1 MEQFKLR
8 SIDQF
13 DMDFIELIKNEITEK
28 TESIPEA
35 VPETAPEV
43 ENEPKVFIE
52 EPQNKPE
59 DISSVSDYGEDVP
72 EAPEEKPENPFANGL
87 FGAIDDDGDDDEDD
101 APKGKLAGIVIAK
114 IVSLVLLA
122 ATVLLFISGCFV
134 SIFLDNN
141 GTDIAGYCFNTLS
154 KDVNQ
159 LEISKGALIISKKV
173 EMNEINSQD
182 IISVPAA
189 NNESGCDVQIVDH
202 TYQNGSEN
210 VIFTIASEENYGF
223 QSSVDHNR
231 CYGKVKRYIP
241 AVGGMVSFA
250 MENAIL
256 VCVLFILLAALWCLL
271 LIVLEKKHMELK
283 RLYGRI

>member
-13 DMDFIELIKNEITEK
+13 DMDFIELIKSEITE
-28 TESIPEA
+28 EQEFEA
-35 VPETAPEV
+35 APEI
-43 ENEPKVFIE
+43 ENEPQVFTS
-52 EPQNKPE
+52 EPENEPE
-59 DISSVSDYGEDVP
+59 DISSVSDYDENVS
-72 EAPEEKPENPFANGL
+72 EEPEEKTENPFANGL
-87 FGAIDDDGDDDEDD
+87 FGAIDDDDDGDEDD
-101 APKGKLAGIVIAK
+101 TPKGKLVGILIAK

-122 ATVLLFISGCFV
+122 ATVLMFISGCFV

-141 GTDIAGYCFNTLS
+141 GTNIAGYCFNTLS
-154 KDVNQ
+154 KDVKQ
-159 LEISKGALIISKKV
+159 LEISKGALIISKKA
-173 EMNEINSQD
+173 EMNDINSQD

-210 VIFTIASEENYGF
+210 VIFTIASDENYGF

-231 CYGKVKRYIP
+231 CYGKVIRYIP
-241 AVGGMVSFA
+241 AVGAMISFA

-271 LIVLEKKHMELK
+271 LIVLEKRHMELK
-283 RLYGRI
+283 KLYNKI